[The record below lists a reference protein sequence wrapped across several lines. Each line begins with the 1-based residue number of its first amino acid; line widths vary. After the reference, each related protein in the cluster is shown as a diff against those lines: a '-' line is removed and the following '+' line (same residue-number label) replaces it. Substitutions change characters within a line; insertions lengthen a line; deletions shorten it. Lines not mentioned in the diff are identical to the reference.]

1 MHCERDCFG
10 TWENHIEVPMPDQAK
25 TYHPTSFAYAT
36 VAVADD
42 LERIAEMLRASHRH
56 AADWRGIAERRTT
69 IGKAIER
76 LDHQAAAL
84 RAIAAKMYQQEP
96 TYLGIMFDAASIA
109 RIQSEAVPSRRAR
122 EDIPT
127 LAEIDAE
134 GDADYEHPP
143 FATMIGIPDPRHDDP
158 DADGPSYN
166 DAPDE
171 PRRR

>member
-42 LERIAEMLRASHRH
+42 LERIAETIRLHKDRWPYHLNLG
-56 AADWRGIAERRTT
+56 DCIAV
-69 IGKAIER
+69 IER